1 MIESYDGV
9 APFKV
14 AELWSSL
21 PESDSYSEVSDVA
34 VDGADRVY
42 LLTRGLPRVIV
53 YDRAGEFLTAW
64 GGDVLSPRP
73 HGLSIAGDGSLYV
86 VDEGAHQI
94 VHFDSDGRILASD
107 WNGTCVGHGPRFP
120 ASRPWRTSSIPSR
133 PAPVHSTFL
142 PLSSRVRA
150 ATSTPPT
157 ATATLVFTDLREIR
171 DAYCS
176 PGESR
181 GLAKASSA
189 CLMAS
194 SSLLAGELSSQTAR
208 MTGYKYS
215 ISTAP
220 SWLSGGTCSDPRRSL
235 SISDGNL
242 LVAEIAWFSGERSF
256 RKGRVEK
263 TLPARLSLLD
273 GETGAVLGRWSE
285 VNDGSGPG
293 GLLSPHGI
301 ALDSAGNLYVGEV
314 NASFGL
320 REERRSYRPE
330 QISKVQAGLSPR
342 AALAQTRQ
350 RARIPL

>member
-14 AELWSSL
+14 AEFWSSL

-42 LLTRGLPRVIV
+42 LLTRGLSRVIV
-53 YDRAGEFLTAW
+53 YDRNGEFVTAW
-64 GGDVLSPRP
+64 GEDVLSARP

-94 VHFDSDGRILASD
+94 VHFDSDGRILAVI
-107 WNGTCVGHGPRFP
+107 GTGRASNTGHDFRQATLEDKLNTISASAGPFNLPTAVVEGPRGDLY
-120 ASRPWRTSSIPSR
+120 ATDGYGNAR
-133 PAPVHSTFL
+133 VHRFERDTGRLLQSWGEPGTGEGQF
-142 PLSSRVRA
+142 RV
-150 ATSTPPT
+150 PHG
-157 ATATLVFTDLREIR
+157 LVV
-171 DAYCS
+171 A
-176 PGESR
+176 
-181 GLAKASSA
+181 
-189 CLMAS
+189 
-194 SSLLAGELSSQTAR
+194 
-208 MTGYKYS
+208 
-215 ISTAP
+215 
-220 SWLSGGTCSDPRRSL
+220 SGGRVIVADRENDRLQVFDLDGAFVAEWRDVQRPSAIAVDF
-235 SISDGNL
+235 DGNL

-256 RKGRVEK
+256 RKGMVEK
-263 TLPARLSLLD
+263 MLPARLSLLD

-320 REERRSYRPE
+320 GRSGVATGLNKFQRFRR
-330 QISKVQAGLSPR
+330 A
-342 AALAQTRQ
+342 
-350 RARIPL
+350 